1 MGARRLSEGVREL
14 PVFPLGTVLF
24 PEGKLPLR
32 IFEPRYVDM
41 VARCGREGF
50 GFVVVAIK
58 EGREAGKPA
67 IPHSVGTEVRLENW
81 DTDENGLLLI
91 ECQGVAKVSIN
102 SSRLLEDGLRMAEVT
117 CFENELELPVEAK
130 DQHLWAVLAELGVV
144 PESQAQ
150 RNVYW
155 LGARLVER
163 LPLPLE
169 LKQELL
175 CLQNPQERLQVI
187 NHLVVGFL
195 KA

>member
-1 MGARRLSEGVREL
+1 MGARRLSDGAREL
-14 PVFPLGTVLF
+14 PVFPLGTILF
-24 PEGKLPLR
+24 PGGKLPLR

-41 VARCGREGF
+41 VARCGREGI

-58 EGREAGKPA
+58 EGREAGEPA

-81 DTDENGLLLI
+81 HTDEIGLLLI
-91 ECQGVAKVSIN
+91 DCLGVAKVSIN
-102 SSRLLEDGLRMAEVT
+102 NSRLLEDGLRLAEVT
-117 CFENELELPVEAK
+117 CFENDPEFPVEAK

-169 LKQELL
+169 LKQELF
-175 CLQNPQERLQVI
+175 CLRDPRERIQAI
-187 NHLVVGFL
+187 NHLLVGFL

>member
-1 MGARRLSEGVREL
+1 MGARRLSGEVREL
-14 PVFPLGTVLF
+14 PIFPLGTILF

-41 VARCGREGF
+41 VARCGREGI
-50 GFVVVAIK
+50 GFVVVGIK
-58 EGREAGKPA
+58 EGREAGEPA

-81 DTDENGLLLI
+81 DTDESGLLLI
-91 ECQGVAKVSIN
+91 ECLGVSKVSIN
-102 SSRLLEDGLRMAEVT
+102 NSRLLEDGLRMAEIT
-117 CFENELELPVEAK
+117 CFASEPELPVEDR
-130 DQHLWAVLAELGVV
+130 DQHLWVLLAELGVV
-144 PESQAQ
+144 PEVQAQ
-150 RNVYW
+150 RNTYW

-175 CLQNPQERLQVI
+175 CLQDPRERLQAI
-187 NHLVVGFL
+187 NHLCVGFL